1 MNRWIIIT
9 IISFVVIVI
18 LLSLTVFKSR
28 IKSAFYIDHM
38 ERPERTE
45 RMHIARIVETL
56 NIQAGDIIA
65 DIGAGSGL
73 FAREFAVQ
81 ATSSGKIYAVD
92 INSEILKHIDQ
103 TSKEKGITNI
113 ITIHSSENDPKIQ
126 GKVDLIFM
134 CDTLHY
140 IDQQEAYVR
149 SMSSHIKTN
158 GRIAVVSFHKNWPP
172 MANKFSQQ
180 ELTAWMNKAG
190 LTLLES
196 HDFIQDEYLN
206 IYRKK

>member
-9 IISFVVIVI
+9 IISFVVIVV

-140 IDQQEAYVR
+140 I
-149 SMSSHIKTN
+149 
-158 GRIAVVSFHKNWPP
+158 
-172 MANKFSQQ
+172 
-180 ELTAWMNKAG
+180 
-190 LTLLES
+190 
-196 HDFIQDEYLN
+196 
-206 IYRKK
+206 